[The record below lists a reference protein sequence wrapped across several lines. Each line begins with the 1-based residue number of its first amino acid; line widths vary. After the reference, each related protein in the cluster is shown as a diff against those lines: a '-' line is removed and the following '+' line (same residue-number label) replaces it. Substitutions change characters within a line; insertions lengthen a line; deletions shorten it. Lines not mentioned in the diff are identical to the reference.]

1 MQEPKTSSPNRRA
14 FLASAAILG
23 AAGMTAT
30 STATAK
36 TMPAKSGWVRR
47 YLVFQSNGVA
57 LHGALF
63 RPEGVDGKLPG
74 LVISGPFGSVKEQ
87 SPVQYATRLARAGY
101 ACLIFDAT
109 GSGASEG
116 APRRTESPAQRA
128 ADIRAAT
135 DALAADPGA
144 DASRIGALGI
154 CQGASY
160 MMFAVAADTRFK
172 ALACVSGQYLYRE
185 NLEGFFGGGGPTLD
199 QRISRGQ
206 EAKAREAA
214 GGPVEYIPVISPTDK
229 SVALPWPQINDW
241 YARWDGIG
249 WGAHT
254 SWENRVT
261 AASDADIWTVDV
273 RLAAAKLKV
282 PTFILHGEQSDGFE
296 VAART
301 IHSALRMEDR
311 KLRIEPGIFH
321 TRYYDDPEVVDG
333 AVSEVAAWLETRL

>member
-1 MQEPKTSSPNRRA
+1 MRDTKMPSTDRRA
-14 FLASAAILG
+14 FLASAALLG
-23 AAGMTAT
+23 AAGMTT
-30 STATAK
+30 PSSATANTMATK
-36 TMPAKSGWVRR
+36 TGWVRR
-47 YLVFQSNGVA
+47 DLKFQSNGVE

-63 RPEGVDGKLPG
+63 RPAGVDAKLPG

-101 ACLIFDAT
+101 ACLIFDPT
-109 GSGASEG
+109 GSGASG
-116 APRRTESPAQRA
+116 GVPRRTEGPTHRA

-135 DALAADPGA
+135 DALAADPCT

-160 MMFAVAADTRFK
+160 MMFAVAADPRFK

-199 QRISRGQ
+199 QRIARGR
-206 EAKAREAA
+206 EAKARQAA
-214 GGPVEYIPVISPTDK
+214 GGPAEYISVISATDK

-249 WGAHT
+249 WGART

-261 AASDADIWTVDV
+261 ASSDADVWTVDV
-273 RLAAAKLKV
+273 RVPAAKLAV
-282 PTFILHGEQSDGFE
+282 PTLIIHGEKSDGFE

-301 IHSALRMEDR
+301 IHDALTVEDR
-311 KLRIEPGIFH
+311 KLVIEPGIFH

-333 AVSEVAAWLETRL
+333 AVSEVAAWLATRL